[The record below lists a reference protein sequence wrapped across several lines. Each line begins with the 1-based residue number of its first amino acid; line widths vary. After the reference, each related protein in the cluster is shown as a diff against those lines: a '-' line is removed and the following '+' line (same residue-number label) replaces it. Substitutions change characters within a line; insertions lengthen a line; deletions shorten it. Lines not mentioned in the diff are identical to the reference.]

1 MNDQIT
7 YESAVSIYKEL
18 HRELLSMDHNPVP
31 DGLDHLDNFQSNNA
45 ERRIN
50 AGGSEPRQRARVYAS
65 ILGVE
70 AEKLGA
76 YVGSLV
82 RKVPQENRWHHQED
96 LEQSIWAQLH
106 HRQAHVQG
114 SWERVKMVASDAYS
128 DWYTRYAN
136 ERELSVEAER
146 RAISLERAYARES
159 QDDSAPMGHDIPES
173 RPCGHTP
180 YNGWVGWE
188 KALEANVDA
197 TRLFQN
203 LPESIR
209 DLVERKANGEPQNAK
224 ERQRLSRWL
233 RGGSSKRNPD
243 AKTNSDTVKAI
254 ITGTHI
260 GKVEWHKAIR

>member
-1 MNDQIT
+1 MTTNTHIT
-7 YESAVSIYKEL
+7 GYQEL
-18 HRELLSMDHNPVP
+18 HREFLSMDHNPVP
-31 DGLDHLDNFQSNNA
+31 DGLDGLDNFKANNA

-50 AGGSEPRQRARVYAS
+50 AGGSEQGQRARVYAS

-76 YVGSLV
+76 YVGSLA
-82 RKVPQENRWHHQED
+82 RRVPQENRWHHQED

-106 HRQAHVQG
+106 HRREHVQG
-114 SWERVKMVASDAYS
+114 SWERVKLVASDAYS

-136 ERELSVEAER
+136 ERQLGVEAEQ
-146 RAISLERAYARES
+146 RAISLERAYARDG
-159 QDDSAPMGHDIPES
+159 QDDSEPMGHDIPES
-173 RPCGHTP
+173 RQCGQTP
-180 YNGWVGWE
+180 SNGWVGWE

-224 ERQRLSRWL
+224 ERKRLSRWL
-233 RGGSSKRNPD
+233 QGGSTKRNPNLN
-243 AKTNSDTVKAI
+243 TNKDILSAVLKGA
-254 ITGTHI
+254 HV
-260 GKVEWHKAIR
+260 GKVVWYKPIR